1 MWPWCAC
8 VNCSSARVSAWRSLC
23 GKGAAI
29 CGVHR
34 GAGCS
39 LYPAFFRSPQ
49 RATFQLALSLSQLP
63 LSQNH
68 APVWLSLRQLVR
80 IKTATSLETFKYT
93 PLLSERSLVTDRSR
107 RWAMR
112 HRPKPP
118 QLDSVRHAAATAE
131 HCALFYIRARKS
143 RRPISC
149 YAGISQYAGSVGP
162 AWRRPIKSKLP
173 GDQPKQ
179 QRVVRLRVPLAVRLS
194 HLHML
199 I

>member
-1 MWPWCAC
+1 MAL
-8 VNCSSARVSAWRSLC
+8 VRLRRLLECSSVGLEVALWKGSCDMRCTSRCGLLSLPRIFQV
-23 GKGAAI
+23 AA
-29 CGVHR
+29 
-34 GAGCS
+34 AGHV
-39 LYPAFFRSPQ
+39 PAC
-49 RATFQLALSLSQLP
+49 ALSLDSLFRRTTHLFGSP
-63 LSQNH
+63 FASWRASRRHRRSRLSSIQY
-68 APVWLSLRQLVR
+68 ASSLR
-80 IKTATSLETFKYT
+80 T
-93 PLLSERSLVTDRSR
+93 LLGDRSR
-107 RWAMR
+107 RWAM

-118 QLDSVRHAAATAE
+118 QLDSVRHAAATAK